1 MQLIES
7 YKAGVKVWG
16 GGEKERQR
24 ETERR
29 EGGKTDKETEG
40 REGVRKKRKKG
51 L

>member
-1 MQLIES
+1 MES
-7 YKAGVKVWG
+7 YKAGVKVRG

-24 ETERR
+24 DTERK
-29 EGGKTDKETEG
+29 EGEKTDKEKEG